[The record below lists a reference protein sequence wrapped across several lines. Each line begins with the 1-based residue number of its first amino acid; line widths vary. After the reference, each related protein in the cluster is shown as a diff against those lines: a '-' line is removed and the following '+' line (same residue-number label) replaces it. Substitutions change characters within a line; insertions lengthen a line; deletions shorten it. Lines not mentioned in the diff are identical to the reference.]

1 MLFTF
6 RLAKKCPILFFNS
19 FANLSP
25 CHQQMEKQRFH
36 NYKDKV
42 IHGILV
48 GFSST
53 ILLRGR
59 EQWRTTLFL
68 LTNHHSKKWESFVQG
83 EESESWKNIQK
94 QTKITRVFT
103 EKWST
108 CIGVSK
114 CEATSLPCYQ
124 LAGTQLTQASRI
136 AKLFIWAS
144 IRTRE
149 GAYGGED
156 FSPKKTTAARSF
168 PWTTPALW
176 NSWV

>member
-25 CHQQMEKQRFH
+25 CHQQMEKQRLH

-53 ILLRGR
+53 VLSCSGAGSSAETRFFSWQIIC
-59 EQWRTTLFL
+59 
-68 LTNHHSKKWESFVQG
+68 SKTWESFVQG

-103 EKWST
+103 EIWRR
-108 CIGVSK
+108 CISISR

-124 LAGTQLTQASRI
+124 LAGTWLTQASRT

-156 FSPKKTTAARSF
+156 FSPK
-168 PWTTPALW
+168 
-176 NSWV
+176 